1 MNKMNKV
8 AYFDC
13 FSGVAGDMIL
23 GSLID
28 AGMPLSHLERELKKI
43 KLGGYKLT
51 RKRPRGGVRLR
62 GTNLHV
68 ETTREYGDTRY
79 TSIARL
85 IKSSKLSTPVKE
97 MSLAI
102 MHKLARAEA
111 TVHGVSPEKVHFHEV
126 GMTDSI
132 VDCVGAAIGFAY
144 FGFESIYASPLPI
157 TRGRVK
163 CAHGLLPVP
172 APATLEL
179 LKGVPIEPAPV
190 CEEIVTP
197 TGAAILTTAVSHFG
211 SCPLQMIDKVGY
223 GFGDKIIPDIPNALR
238 LMIGEGFP
246 VVMVEATIDDMNPQI
261 FDYVM
266 EQLFA
271 IGAVDVTLSPVQ
283 MKKNRQGTIITCQVP
298 WDKKDE
304 AITTLL
310 RETTTTGVR
319 YYPVERRVLMRE
331 IKTVKTKRG
340 KVRVKVAKDDELG
353 IVKEIPEYED
363 MKKLAKK
370 NKIPLI
376 KLYQEFHKKR

>member
-1 MNKMNKV
+1 MTKA

-28 AGMPLSHLERELKKI
+28 AGMPLSHLEQELRKVN
-43 KLGGYKLT
+43 LGGYKL
-51 RKRPRGGVRLR
+51 KKIKPRGTGHLR

-68 ETTREYGDTRY
+68 DTTKEYGDTRF

-85 IKSSKLSTPVKE
+85 IEGSSLKPYVKE
-97 MSLAI
+97 MGLMIMERLA
-102 MHKLARAEA
+102 KAESS
-111 TVHGVSPEKVHFHEV
+111 VHGVPLNKVHFHEV

-144 FGFESIYASPLPI
+144 FGFESISASPLPI
-157 TRGRVK
+157 TRGRIK
-163 CAHGLLPVP
+163 CAHGVLPVP

-179 LKGVPIEPAPV
+179 LKGMPIEPSPV

-197 TGAAILTTAVSHFG
+197 TGAAILSTAASHFG
-211 SCPLQMIDKVGY
+211 SCPLQRIDKIGY
-223 GFGDKIIPDIPNALR
+223 GFGDKILPDMPNALR
-238 LMIGEGFP
+238 LMIGEGFS

-261 FDYVM
+261 FDYAM
-266 EQLFA
+266 EQLFDV
-271 IGAVDVTLSPVQ
+271 GAVDVTLIPVQ
-283 MKKNRQGTIITCQVP
+283 MKKNRQGTIISCQVP
-298 WDKKDE
+298 WKLKDKAIE
-304 AITTLL
+304 ALL
-310 RETTTTGVR
+310 RETSTTGVR
-319 YYPVERRVLMRE
+319 FYPVERRVMARE
-331 IKTVKTKRG
+331 MKTVKTKRG
-340 KVRVKVAKDDELG
+340 NVSVKVARDDELG

-376 KLYQEFHKKR
+376 EAYRWFNSKSKN